1 MDNIWCGLPKPM
13 ATRQVKAMQHRKRK
27 RPAKAGNLEKV
38 RWAGFSHLIRQDE
51 IPVGI
56 MRQL

>member
-13 ATRQVKAMQHRKRK
+13 ATRQVKAMQHRKSE
-27 RPAKAGNLEKV
+27 RPAKAGELEKV
-38 RWAGFSHLIRQDE
+38 GWAGFSHLTRRDG

-56 MRQL
+56 MR